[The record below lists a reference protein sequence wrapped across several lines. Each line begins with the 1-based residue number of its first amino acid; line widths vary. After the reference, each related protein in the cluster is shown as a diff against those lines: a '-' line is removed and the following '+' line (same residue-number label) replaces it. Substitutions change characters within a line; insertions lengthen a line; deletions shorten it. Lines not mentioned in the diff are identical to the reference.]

1 MLNVDRKND
10 EVMYTVCI
18 CFAIAMLNYLKLRAK
33 KKTREPVRKHY
44 VVVVVVVAILHFSLC
59 FVTNTCCGCL

>member
-33 KKTREPVRKHY
+33 KKHENQFASIMWLLLLLLLLFCIFR
-44 VVVVVVVAILHFSLC
+44 
-59 FVTNTCCGCL
+59 FVL